1 MSQSADETSPLNRPL
16 TREDCDRA
24 AEVIAAV
31 MAYLCGEV
39 PDLAEAIRLSREV
52 GSGMFLDAALSTVD
66 EKRALIEQ
74 ELRHAGRVPA
84 HLAADKFTLP
94 GYDSPWRDEHGEDP
108 LTYEPA
114 LGATWPQLSAAQLAQ
129 LPPEVDDPTIQVDYG
144 APLLEAIV
152 AQEPDCG
159 WLEGAVR
166 AGYVPH
172 FAGVRLALQARSL
185 QVRGQVETDLRE
197 KEVDDARARLQ
208 QAAAE
213 NRELARALEL
223 EADGLEARAAEWD
236 DGGVGG

>member
-1 MSQSADETSPLNRPL
+1 MSQSAAETSPLDRPL

-24 AEVIAAV
+24 MDVLIALNV
-31 MAYLCGEV
+31 HLRGEV
-39 PDLAEAIRLSREV
+39 PDLAEAIRLSRKT
-52 GSGMFLDAALSTVD
+52 GSGMFLDAASSSAHDVG
-66 EKRALIEQ
+66 ALIEQ
-74 ELRHAGRVPA
+74 ELRHVTWV
-84 HLAADKFTLP
+84 LAVLAEGKFTLP

-108 LTYEPA
+108 LTYEA
-114 LGATWPQLSAAQLAQ
+114 GLGATWPQLSAAQLAQ
-129 LPPEVDDPTIQVDYG
+129 LPPEVDDPTIQVYYG

-185 QVRGQVETDLRE
+185 RVRAQVETDLRE
-197 KEVDDARARLQ
+197 NEVDDARARLQ